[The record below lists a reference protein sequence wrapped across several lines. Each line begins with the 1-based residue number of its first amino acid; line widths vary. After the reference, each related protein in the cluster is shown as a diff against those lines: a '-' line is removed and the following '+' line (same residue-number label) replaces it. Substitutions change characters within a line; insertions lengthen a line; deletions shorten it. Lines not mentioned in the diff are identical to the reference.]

1 MEYVCN
7 PLSIL
12 AHLKVQQVAIVGN
25 LPQRTRS
32 FDRAVEVMKQ
42 RLDPK

>member
-1 MEYVCN
+1 MEYVWN

-25 LPQRTRS
+25 LPLEKRMPSLLATPPRQQR
-32 FDRAVEVMKQ
+32 DR
-42 RLDPK
+42 